1 MSKEEYEKLLK
12 EVDTRLA
19 EIVDEMSAAIGTL
32 KNDERFVRT
41 RLLIAF
47 SFSEIVCN
55 LYNAYFNLGLANRQL
70 MEKWFKEY
78 CLTDKN
84 PTYKKHH
91 YLGMVDEAFMY
102 KFRCAIVH
110 TFGLPEPEN
119 GVSITVPNGIET
131 SEVIKKMDEGFSKR
145 GHKVAFIS
153 ADSLTQL
160 FIDGFTLMHP
170 EVFKKVEVATQPDF
184 DGLERISKEFERR
197 GARGVPLDGR
207 SA

>member
-1 MSKEEYEKLLK
+1 MKKCLQNRKNVKLK
-12 EVDTRLA
+12 
-19 EIVDEMSAAIGTL
+19 IVDEISAAIGVL

-41 RLLIAF
+41 RLLMAF
-47 SFSEIVCN
+47 SFSEILCN
-55 LYNAYFNLGLANRQL
+55 LYNAYFNLGLGNRQL

-84 PTYKKHH
+84 PIYKNHP
-91 YLGMVDEAFMY
+91 YLGMVDESFMY
-102 KFRCAIVH
+102 KFRCSIVH

-131 SEVIKKMDEGFSKR
+131 SDVIKDWDKKFSSV

-170 EVFKKVEVATQPDF
+170 EVFKKVEVATKADF

-207 SA
+207 SV